1 MTKIGY
7 ARVSSADQN
16 LDRQLEALE
25 KAKCKKIF
33 FEKVSGKNT
42 KDRTELNKMLEF
54 IREGDEVVVISLDRL
69 GRNNADLT
77 KVMQLIES
85 KSATLNVLDLP
96 SFKGV
101 EDPNLRALLTNLIIE
116 IYKYQAESERKT
128 ILERQRQGIEIA
140 KKKGI
145 YKGRKVE
152 YDKEATNKQKK
163 AIYELVVA
171 QLKQH
176 KPILR
181 IATDLD
187 ISRNTVYKIKR
198 QMEKEIEGGDKCKQF

>member
-198 QMEKEIEGGDKCKQF
+198 QMEKEIEGGR

>member
-77 KVMQLIES
+77 KVMQLIDS

-96 SFKGV
+96 SFSGV

-198 QMEKEIEGGDKCKQF
+198 QMEKEIEGGR

>member
-33 FEKVSGKNT
+33 YEKVSGKNT
-42 KDRTELNKMLEF
+42 KDRTELNKMLDF

-96 SFKGV
+96 SFSGV

-198 QMEKEIEGGDKCKQF
+198 QMEKELEGGR

>member
-42 KDRTELNKMLEF
+42 KDRTELNKMLDF

-77 KVMQLIES
+77 KVMQLIDS

-96 SFKGV
+96 SFSGV

-198 QMEKEIEGGDKCKQF
+198 QMEKELEGGR

>member
-25 KAKCKKIF
+25 KAKCKKVF
-33 FEKVSGKNT
+33 YEKVSGKNT
-42 KDRTELNKMLEF
+42 KDRTELNKMLDF

-96 SFKGV
+96 SFSGV

-171 QLKQH
+171 QLKQQ

-198 QMEKEIEGGDKCKQF
+198 QMEKELQEGGR

>member
-33 FEKVSGKNT
+33 YEKVSGKNT
-42 KDRTELNKMLEF
+42 KDRTELNKMLDF

-96 SFKGV
+96 SFTGV

-171 QLKQH
+171 QLKQQ

-198 QMEKEIEGGDKCKQF
+198 QMEKELKEGGR

>member
-25 KAKCKKIF
+25 KAKCKKVF
-33 FEKVSGKNT
+33 YEKVSGKNT

-96 SFKGV
+96 SFSGV

-171 QLKQH
+171 QLKQQ

-198 QMEKEIEGGDKCKQF
+198 QMEKELQEGGR